1 MPRVSLWATRVSI
14 YTDAPTPRKRN
25 APRGNTPGPRHFIM
39 TSVHRVDIRDA
50 SEQVRMRGVEECARD
65 AELGGGCKARLAAA
79 QHNGP
84 AGGAPASH
92 ESLAFSV
99 HHFSNQAHGAVV
111 CNVTRGCIGA
121 AASSPRGCMTAWGC
135 RRTDWRCAATDRG

>member
-1 MPRVSLWATRVSI
+1 
-14 YTDAPTPRKRN
+14 
-25 APRGNTPGPRHFIM
+25 
-39 TSVHRVDIRDA
+39 
-50 SEQVRMRGVEECARD
+50 MRGVEECARD

-99 HHFSNQAHGAVV
+99 HYFSNQAHGAVV
-111 CNVTRGCIGA
+111 CNVTRGCSLQPTGLHDCVGLQAHRLALRGNRPRVIASGA
-121 AASSPRGCMTAWGC
+121 
-135 RRTDWRCAATDRG
+135 